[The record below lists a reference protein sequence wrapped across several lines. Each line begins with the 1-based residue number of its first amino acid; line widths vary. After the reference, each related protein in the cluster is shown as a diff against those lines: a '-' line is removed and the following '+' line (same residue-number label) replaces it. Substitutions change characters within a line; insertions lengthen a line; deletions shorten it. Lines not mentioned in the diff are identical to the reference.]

1 MALKRRHEGYEL
13 ATNDRLIQRNRE
25 SDTNG
30 KIDRQRI
37 PELRMQWLFKTS
49 GSKWRC
55 ISVQSFI
62 CVFFSH
68 ARCRRVVKPR
78 LSYFS
83 LRTQTYFRLS
93 LVSAEN
99 NFCEPEPGN
108 DFRDVGILSQS
119 QSSSSC
125 LRTTARGICCE
136 EHSSFILSWNL
147 IGQGETKVVTSQ
159 KSFLTQNSQQTW
171 TSKFS

>member
-1 MALKRRHEGYEL
+1 MGHFQCLTIFSGQSLNENLLQLSFQWNYLKRRHNSETAWFSDWACL
-13 ATNDRLIQRNRE
+13 LLWLVSAT
-25 SDTNG
+25 
-30 KIDRQRI
+30 
-37 PELRMQWLFKTS
+37 
-49 GSKWRC
+49 
-55 ISVQSFI
+55 
-62 CVFFSH
+62 
-68 ARCRRVVKPR
+68 A
-78 LSYFS
+78 S